1 MRAYFFAPATIAGR
15 LKEFRGFLGCLIVAG
30 AGAKLTKQYLIT
42 STPRADRRTPPL
54 GRVPY
59 NNIVLRR
66 DAEGA
71 HHKVRDRVAPL
82 RGEREAVAV
91 DNRLAGPPLPVVRRQ
106 LVAGRAV
113 ARARERL
120 GLVRA
125 EGPAPDRRLG

>member
-1 MRAYFFAPATIAGR
+1 M
-15 LKEFRGFLGCLIVAG
+15 
-30 AGAKLTKQYLIT
+30 
-42 STPRADRRTPPL
+42 STEQSILSTPL
-54 GRVPY
+54 GRVADDDV
-59 NNIVLRR
+59 VLRR

-91 DNRLAGPPLPVVRRQ
+91 DHRLAGPPLPVVRRQ

-113 ARARERL
+113 ARACERL
-120 GLVRA
+120 GLVRS